1 MEIEGYEFEDEFKP
15 IAYHNNGYWE
25 TIEIELSTDMKAVR
39 YREVSIGQGEH
50 QYDRGI
56 KFAELFNDSDG
67 EDTYHEEQCF
77 ESDDKCKY
85 YLINEKGKFIPCP

>member
-15 IAYHNNGYWE
+15 IAYYNNGYWE
-25 TIEIELSTDMKAVR
+25 TIEIELSTNMKAVR
-39 YREVSIGQGEH
+39 YREVSVDQGGH

-67 EDTYHEEQCF
+67 EDAYHEEQYF

-85 YLINEKGKFIPCP
+85 YLINFLMYRRR